1 LYVVQ
6 ATSVKFGLHVGN
18 MIFNT
23 QNEEWINTSLPTIKH
38 IILPVHFSTHYA
50 Q

>member
-1 LYVVQ
+1 MKLKNETPASDDIEQAYSTLYVVQ

-23 QNEEWINTSLPTIKH
+23 QNEE
-38 IILPVHFSTHYA
+38 
-50 Q
+50 